1 MEKLRRI
8 KMTPADQRFL
18 IHAIHDATRKSGAD
32 IYDLVNKTVNAP
44 KMKVYLTSDELS
56 ITIHAVND
64 LRTEYISSGKSPEG
78 IDIVLLKLVSSKYRR
93 VPRKYRIST

>member
-8 KMTPADQRFL
+8 KMSPADQRFL
-18 IHAIHDATRKSGAD
+18 IHAIHDVTRKGSAD
-32 IYDLVNKTVNAP
+32 IYDLANRILNAP

>member
-8 KMTPADQRFL
+8 KMSPADQRFL
-18 IHAIHDATRKSGAD
+18 IHAIHDVTQKGSAD
-32 IYDLVNKTVNAP
+32 IYDLANKILNAP

-78 IDIVLLKLVSSKYRR
+78 IDIVLLKLVSSKYKR
-93 VPRKYRIST
+93 VPRKYRINT

>member
-8 KMTPADQRFL
+8 KMSPADQLFL

-32 IYDLVNKTVNAP
+32 IYDLANRIRNAP